1 MVFFLFFKRVFGD
14 STFRQNC
21 RRIKGIN
28 MPLVS
33 QITASEFGQQCVAIC
48 WFMVV
53 QDPEMYIDGDLQ
65 PGIQLDRE
73 VYREYTRSGKS
84 VAFSVWPALYLHKD
98 GPLLRKGVAQ
108 PCD

>member
-1 MVFFLFFKRVFGD
+1 M
-14 STFRQNC
+14 QNC
-21 RRIKGIN
+21 RRNKEIN
-28 MPLVS
+28 TTLVKR
-33 QITASEFGQQCVAIC
+33 IIGSEFGQKCVAIC

-65 PGIQLDRE
+65 PGVQLDKE
-73 VYREYTRSGKS
+73 VDKEYTRSGKR

-98 GPLLRKGVAQ
+98 GPLLTKGVAQ